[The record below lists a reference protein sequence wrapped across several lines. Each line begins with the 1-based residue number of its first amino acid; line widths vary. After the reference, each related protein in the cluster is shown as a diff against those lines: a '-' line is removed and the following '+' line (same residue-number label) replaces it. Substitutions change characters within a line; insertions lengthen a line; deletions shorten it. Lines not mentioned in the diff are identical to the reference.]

1 MDIYIVSKATGTAG
15 LCMFMSGQLL
25 PPPFAMVFF
34 PLEETLLSGVEIS
47 HGHKSVAILAL
58 MLINGTAL
66 SANNRDKS
74 KWSKTFYKRCCT
86 FK

>member
-1 MDIYIVSKATGTAG
+1 MDIYIISQGHRYSWPLHVHEWSAAATPICNG
-15 LCMFMSGQLL
+15 
-25 PPPFAMVFF
+25 V
-34 PLEETLLSGVEIS
+34 LSIGGNSLVRVEIS

-58 MLINGTAL
+58 MLINVTAL